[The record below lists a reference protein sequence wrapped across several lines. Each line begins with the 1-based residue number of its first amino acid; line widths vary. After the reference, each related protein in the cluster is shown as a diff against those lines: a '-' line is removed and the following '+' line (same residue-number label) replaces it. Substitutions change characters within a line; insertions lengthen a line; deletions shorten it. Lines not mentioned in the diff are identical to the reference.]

1 VAADHS
7 SRQEARSRGRMSF
20 AQDHE
25 TSSKRKLSE
34 QEPIRGPNT
43 VQGARASDPSGDM
56 VEDKNKRAR
65 SDFEQE
71 EQREEKTT
79 QNEEEIPRSAM
90 KTGNKLG
97 LIGSFVMCPSV
108 G

>member
-1 VAADHS
+1 
-7 SRQEARSRGRMSF
+7 MSF

-25 TSSKRKLSE
+25 NSSKRKLSE
-34 QEPIRGPNT
+34 QESILGHNT
-43 VQGARASDPSGDM
+43 VQGARTFDPSGDL

-65 SDFEQE
+65 SDFEQK
-71 EQREEKTT
+71 EQREAKAT

-90 KTGNKLG
+90 KTGNELR
-97 LIGSFVMCPSV
+97 LIGSFVIWPSV